1 MQSEPAAPSFIQY
14 GPEHETGTAIARSVQ
29 QIFNTKNAK
38 KIMHR
43 FICSQAK
50 KKVSEI
56 CRFFC
61 SFVGK
66 KAGGTPHPSSTF

>member
-43 FICSQAK
+43 FICSKAK
-50 KKVSEI
+50 KKVLKSYDFRTFLVEI
-56 CRFFC
+56 
-61 SFVGK
+61 SGIEPL
-66 KAGGTPHPSSTF
+66 TS